1 MGNEA
6 NHAQRERPVQGLRV
20 LDFSRVLTGPH
31 ATRMLCDLGADV
43 IKLEP
48 PDGDL
53 TRFTNPRVNS
63 LSTYFIQQNVGKRNI
78 SLDLSK
84 PEAINIV
91 HGLVEHVDVIVE
103 NFRPGVMEKLGLGY
117 EALSRINPRLIYAS
131 ITGYGNT
138 GPWISRRAYAP
149 VVGAESGITKYQGDA
164 RAGVYANDPF
174 SHADVYTAMETC
186 TAILAAV
193 IQRQRTGRGQWID
206 IAMAQTM
213 LYANEHAHDDLWTE
227 PTPPEWIRSFQPAN
241 YPVLTAANG
250 DMVVVSGHPAERG
263 TFDNFM
269 NGADL
274 GHLISEPRFANVP
287 SRLEHLEEIQGL
299 LRDWALT
306 MPDAGAIEDA
316 LARFNLAS
324 GKIRSARELA
334 DTQWGAERNVTVRV
348 SDRGDGTVR
357 IPNAPWRFSD
367 ADTTTSGIPKYPG
380 EDNEQVLR
388 EILGMSSTDVESLT
402 AAGILLSRKPR
413 K

>member
-1 MGNEA
+1 MGETA
-6 NHAQRERPVQGLRV
+6 TPSDKERPISGLRV

-78 SLDLSK
+78 SLDLAR
-84 PEAINIV
+84 PEAIEIV
-91 HGLVEHVDVIVE
+91 HRIIEHIDVVVE

-117 EALSRINPRLIYAS
+117 EALSRINPRIIYAS

-138 GPWISRRAYAP
+138 GPWVGRRAYAP

-164 RAGVYANDPF
+164 RGGNYANDPF

-213 LYANEHAHDDLWTE
+213 LYANEHAHDDLWTD

-250 DMVVVSGHPAERG
+250 DLVVVSGHPAERG

-269 NGADL
+269 KGAGLDHVI
-274 GHLISEPRFANVP
+274 GEPRFADVP
-287 SRLEHLEEIQGL
+287 NRLKHLEEIQGM
-299 LRDWALT
+299 LRDWART
-306 MPDAGAIEDA
+306 MPDAAAIEDA

-334 DTQWGAERNVTVRV
+334 DTSWGTERNVTVRV
-348 SDRGDGTVR
+348 SDRGNGTVR

-367 ADTTTSGIPKYPG
+367 ADTTTGGIPKYPG
-380 EDNEQVLR
+380 EDNADVLS
-388 EILGMSSTDVESLT
+388 EILGMSADHVEALS
-402 AAGILLSRKPR
+402 AAGILLSRMPR